1 MPKQPYATCAHCGRK
16 LQKDEVCHCRPGVPV
31 IRLVKS
37 PAQMAA
43 DAARKEYVM
52 RMFER
57 GGKRND

>member
-1 MPKQPYATCAHCGRK
+1 MPKHYATCAHCGRELEK
-16 LQKDEVCHCRPGVPV
+16 GEVCRCRPGDPA

-52 RMFER
+52 RLMAR
-57 GGKRND
+57 GGKR